1 MGFSRQDYCS
11 GLPFPSPADYVLS
24 AFFTMTHLSWVAL
37 LGISHSFTELCEFL
51 WHNKAV
57 IHAWTARRSNQ
68 SILKE
73 NNSIFIGRTIA
84 EAEVPILFGLLM
96 GRADSLE
103 KPQMQEKIEDKR
115 RREHQRMRWLDG
127 ITGSMDMNLSTLRD
141 IAGGQQILVCCS
153 PWGSQRVRHDLVTEQ
168 QQRLFRQT
176 PKVYNFKTIVKPDL
190 LTFKI
195 SACEKYCDT
204 EKIKQRWEEILQNIC
219 DKEYYLYKECV
230 KLNNRKINNTI

>member
-24 AFFTMTHLSWVAL
+24 AHFTMTHLSWVAL
-37 LGISHSFTELCEFL
+37 HGISYSFTELCKFL
-51 WHNKAV
+51 CHNKAV

-68 SILKE
+68 SISKE

-84 EAEVPILFGLLM
+84 EAEVPTLFGHLM

-103 KPQMQEKIEDKR
+103 KPLMKEMIEDKR
-115 RREHQRMRWLDG
+115 RREQQMMRWLDS
-127 ITGSMDMNLSTLRD
+127 ITGSMDMNLSTLQHIVEDRGSWR
-141 IAGGQQILVCCS
+141 AAVHGGHK
-153 PWGSQRVRHDLVTEQ
+153 VRHDLVTEQ

-176 PKVYNFKTIVKPDL
+176 PKVYNLKTIVNPDL

-195 SACEKYCDT
+195 SP
-204 EKIKQRWEEILQNIC
+204 L
-219 DKEYYLYKECV
+219 
-230 KLNNRKINNTI
+230 